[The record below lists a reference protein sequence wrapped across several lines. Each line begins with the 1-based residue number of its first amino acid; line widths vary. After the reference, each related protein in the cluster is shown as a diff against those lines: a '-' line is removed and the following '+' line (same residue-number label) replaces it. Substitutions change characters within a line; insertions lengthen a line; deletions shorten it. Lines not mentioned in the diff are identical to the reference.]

1 MINPE
6 TIASQAKAM
15 IAANPKF
22 AGITPELDAIVSAIS
37 LAVATGANIELA
49 AIKTQYNLHVHG
61 SAVGPTTP
69 PVIPM
74 A

>member
-22 AGITPELDAIVSAIS
+22 AGITPELDTIVSAVS
-37 LAVATGANIELA
+37 LAVATGVNIELTA
-49 AIKTQYNLHVHG
+49 MKTIFNAHVHA
-61 SAVGPTTP
+61 SAAGPTTP
-69 PVIPM
+69 PVTPM
-74 A
+74 L